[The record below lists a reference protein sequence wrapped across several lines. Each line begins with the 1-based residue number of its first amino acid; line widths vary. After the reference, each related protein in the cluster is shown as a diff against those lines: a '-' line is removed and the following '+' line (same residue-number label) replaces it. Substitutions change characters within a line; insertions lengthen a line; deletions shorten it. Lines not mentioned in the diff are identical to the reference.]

1 MVAHI
6 TNKWFKMA
14 NMTLSIPDNLYEKM
28 KTHKELK
35 WSEIA
40 RQTFER
46 KINEVELLDKM
57 LKNSKLTEANVEEI
71 GNKIKAEIRKRF

>member
-1 MVAHI
+1 VAHI